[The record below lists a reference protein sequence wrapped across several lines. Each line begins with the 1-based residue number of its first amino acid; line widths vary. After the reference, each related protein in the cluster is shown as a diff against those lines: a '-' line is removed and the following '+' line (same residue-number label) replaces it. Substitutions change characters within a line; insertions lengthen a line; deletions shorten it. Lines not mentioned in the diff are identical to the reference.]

1 MKTDAEIGRATR
13 DRLAAQAAANRAAGE
28 CLLAEVRPIWEQF
41 PSYTAKEVLREMMR
55 RSLPTGRPPPS
66 IRRMHELLKRL
77 RER

>member
-41 PSYTAKEVLREMMR
+41 PRTY
-55 RSLPTGRPPPS
+55 
-66 IRRMHELLKRL
+66 LKFVS
-77 RER
+77 